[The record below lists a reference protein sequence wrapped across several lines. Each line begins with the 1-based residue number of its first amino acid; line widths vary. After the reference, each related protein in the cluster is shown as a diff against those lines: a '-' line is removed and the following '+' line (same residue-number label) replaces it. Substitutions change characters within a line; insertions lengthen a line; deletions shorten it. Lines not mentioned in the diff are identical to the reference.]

1 MKKKFNLKMK
11 LASTLLVVGFV
22 TTGYLNSTSAFSSK
36 INYDTNA
43 QFNAQNDINNLQL
56 SVYKL
61 ENEPQHNQQNNK
73 TLKEQNIIFDEKQNQ
88 KEVTELQKKENKE
101 FNQILEQIGR
111 IYQEILIKQK
121 EILSSIEDNSYI
133 EFSTDLDCEIC
144 KLKCTYYQNLISEY
158 RKNIIEYKKLLQNST
173 NFDKIYTE
181 QEHINKKFKEINTI
195 LEKLTKCA
203 ISKQH
208 YKALRKLNNKIV
220 DQQILIFQNI
230 DSLQRISDN
239 LNNLNLGKITNY
251 SDQLNEQRQIIMNL
265 EETFKKLKQ

>member
-1 MKKKFNLKMK
+1 MHK
-11 LASTLLVVGFV
+11 LENETQHNKQ
-22 TTGYLNSTSAFSSK
+22 NSETFK
-36 INYDTNA
+36 EKNIIFDEKQNQKDDTNA
-43 QFNAQNDINNLQL
+43 QFNTQNDINNLQL
-56 SVYKL
+56 NVHKL

-73 TLKEQNIIFDEKQNQ
+73 TLKEQNTIFDEKQNQ
-88 KEVTELQKKENKE
+88 KEVTELQNKE

-111 IYQEILIKQK
+111 IYQKILIKQK

-220 DQQILIFQNI
+220 YQQILIFQNI

-265 EETFKKLKQ
+265 EATFKKLKQ